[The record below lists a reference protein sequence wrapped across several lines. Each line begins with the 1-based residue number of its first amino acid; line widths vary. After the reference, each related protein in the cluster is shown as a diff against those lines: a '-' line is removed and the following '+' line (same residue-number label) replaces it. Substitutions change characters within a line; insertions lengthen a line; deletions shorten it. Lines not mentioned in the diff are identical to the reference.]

1 MQKETQQDVSGVYLI
16 QCLVN
21 GKNYIGSSKHIKR
34 RWRTHVRELDKKIHH
49 SIKLQEDWI
58 KYGEDNFKFEILLE
72 CSHAESRKFEMEY
85 IEKFNSNK
93 FGYNVKDFKD
103 STKRRARLT
112 ESLLLDY
119 AKRCGYEADGNSYW
133 FDLFDT
139 AKELNINPTKLLEF
153 FGLNSAM
160 SWTIT
165 FLAADKETYY
175 GICWDN
181 CDGVQVTVSHESF
194 FNNPNGEIIK
204 CF

>member
-1 MQKETQQDVSGVYLI
+1 MKKEVKRDTSGVYLI
-16 QCLVN
+16 QCLAN
-21 GKNYIGSSKHIKR
+21 GKNYIGSTKCIRR
-34 RWRTHVRELDKKIHH
+34 RWQTHVKDLNKKVHH

-72 CSHAESRKFEMEY
+72 CSHAESKKFEMEY

-103 STKRRARLT
+103 STKRKQKLM
-112 ESLLLDY
+112 EYLLLDY
-119 AKRCGYEADGNSYW
+119 AKRNGYKPDGNSYW
-133 FDLFDT
+133 FDFFNT
-139 AKELNINPTKLLEF
+139 AKELNVAPTKLLDF
-153 FGLNSAM
+153 FHLNSAKR
-160 SWTIT
+160 WNITI
-165 FLAADKETYY
+165 LAADKETYY

-194 FNNPNGEIIK
+194 LNNPNGEIIK